1 LLPYVNPCQ
10 NYLPVEALL
19 FHDCPDT
26 GHGPIRTQTLMDDQR
41 RWPHPGHTNAPEI
54 KENMKQLNCIL
65 LIDDDEPTNFL
76 NKMTLEQ
83 AGCTRHIRVAQSGQ
97 AALEF
102 LRGSR
107 LHNNGSCPRP
117 DLIFLDINMPAM
129 DGWEFLAQYRTLP
142 PEKKADT
149 VLIMLTTSLNPDD
162 EKRTRAIPEVSGFE
176 NKPLNQSQLDR
187 LLKKYFNN

>member
-1 LLPYVNPCQ
+1 
-10 NYLPVEALL
+10 
-19 FHDCPDT
+19 
-26 GHGPIRTQTLMDDQR
+26 
-41 RWPHPGHTNAPEI
+41 
-54 KENMKQLNCIL
+54 MKQLNCIL

-83 AGCTRHIRVAQSGQ
+83 SGCTRHIRIAQSGQ
-97 AALEF
+97 AALDYLSGDAE
-102 LRGSR
+102 
-107 LHNNGSCPRP
+107 SCPRP

-142 PEKKADT
+142 KEKKADT

-176 NKPLNQSQLDR
+176 NKPLNQTR
-187 LLKKYFNN
+187 LQGLLEKYFSNENTLWIQECK